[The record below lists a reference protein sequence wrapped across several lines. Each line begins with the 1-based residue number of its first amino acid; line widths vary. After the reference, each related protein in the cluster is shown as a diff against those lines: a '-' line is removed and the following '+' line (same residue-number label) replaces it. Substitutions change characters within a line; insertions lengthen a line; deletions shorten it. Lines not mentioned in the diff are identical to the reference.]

1 MLCCGTN
8 TRGTGTRDAAHFSL
22 TAACAHQPP
31 IRLDSSDPVSS
42 ICACAPVTHHSDE
55 IFDLLCTIPR
65 GRADR
70 PVPQIKESRNDKIEV
85 ENIVKA
91 EVKSAEETFE

>member
-1 MLCCGTN
+1 M
-8 TRGTGTRDAAHFSL
+8 HFSR
-22 TAACAHQPP
+22 TAACAHQLRFDPFDHVRLFVCVPP
-31 IRLDSSDPVSS
+31 S
-42 ICACAPVTHHSDE
+42 CSDE

>member
-1 MLCCGTN
+1 LL
-8 TRGTGTRDAAHFSL
+8 RLVL
-22 TAACAHQPP
+22 TVCSPP
-31 IRLDSSDPVSS
+31 SS
-42 ICACAPVTHHSDE
+42 SDE